1 MIILSMMLNC
11 SSFNCPAK
19 NPGFVMHITSHY
31 VRHIKFLFENVTGQC
46 YDYINNKQQKEAP
59 MGSELQDAVTI
70 DKLEVP
76 YNPNLLVTYKAI
88 AGTYAA
94 PEEPTYL
101 TSKVTEIEWDLHN
114 GRTNRKS
121 LQNLQG
127 SINSLEDLIVE
138 WYDPNYSKEDVLVAL
153 CEHFGIDPVK
163 QIEVQGTVTF
173 TGTISIPMS
182 EIADFDLSNVSIDVD
197 LNSYDYDADLTV
209 DEVTVEEHY

>member
-1 MIILSMMLNC
+1 
-11 SSFNCPAK
+11 
-19 NPGFVMHITSHY
+19 
-31 VRHIKFLFENVTGQC
+31 
-46 YDYINNKQQKEAP
+46 

-88 AGTYAA
+88 PSTYAA

-114 GRTNRKS
+114 GRINKKS

-127 SINSLEDLIVE
+127 TVNSLEDLIVE

-153 CEHFGIDPVK
+153 CQHFGIDPVK
-163 QIEVQGTVTF
+163 QIEVQGTVSF
-173 TGTISIPMS
+173 SGTINIPMS
-182 EIADFDLSNVSIDVD
+182 EIADFDLSSVSIDAE
-197 LNSYDYDADLTV
+197 LSSYEYDADLNV
-209 DEVTVEEHY
+209 DEVTVEESY

>member
-1 MIILSMMLNC
+1 
-11 SSFNCPAK
+11 
-19 NPGFVMHITSHY
+19 
-31 VRHIKFLFENVTGQC
+31 
-46 YDYINNKQQKEAP
+46 

-114 GRTNRKS
+114 GRTNKKS

-127 SINSLEDLIVE
+127 TVNSLEDLIVE

-153 CEHFGIDPVK
+153 CQHFGINPVK
-163 QIEVQGTVTF
+163 EVEVQGTVSF
-173 TGTISIPMS
+173 SGTISVPIADL
-182 EIADFDLSNVSIDVD
+182 ADFDLSNVTIDVD
-197 LNSYDYDADLTV
+197 LSSYDYDADLNV
-209 DEVTVEEHY
+209 DEVSLEDHY

>member
-1 MIILSMMLNC
+1 MSING

-127 SINSLEDLIVE
+127 SINSLEDLIIE
-138 WYDPNYSKEDVLVAL
+138 WYDPNYSKEEVLVAL

-163 QIEVQGTVTF
+163 QIEIQGTVTF
-173 TGTISIPMS
+173 TGTINIPMS
-182 EIADFDLSNVSIDVD
+182 EIADFDLSNVSIEAE
-197 LNSYDYDADLTV
+197 LSSYDYDADLTV